1 MALLK
6 EEQEIC
12 ITKLATENVFEVY
25 VSDKRY
31 VTKMNKIGAVP
42 YRTECIEGEEVGWFY
57 KIDEKQVLLRE
68 KPKKRT
74 FSEEQKQEMV
84 ERLRLAREN
93 KA

>member
-42 YRTECIEGEEVGWFY
+42 YKVEYMEGEEVGWFY

-68 KPKKRT
+68 KPKKRVL
-74 FSEEQKQEMV
+74 SDKQKQEMA
-84 ERLRLAREN
+84 ERLRLSREN
-93 KA
+93 RD